1 MAKNDR
7 IYFDN
12 LISAADQ
19 CCKAASY
26 LVTIMNDYSGEDLT
40 DIISTMHSYEHTAD
54 GIKHEMTAAL
64 VKAFVTPVDR
74 EDLAAISHNI
84 DDVADA
90 IEEVLQYFYMYNI
103 TSVTPE
109 AREFAQKIL
118 LCCEKMKIMLG
129 EFVNFKKPQK
139 LRQQIIELS
148 HMEEECDKLY
158 ILANRA
164 LHDHFTDPLEII
176 SWREIYNRFENCA
189 DACEHVGDSLDMVV
203 MKNS

>member
-1 MAKNDR
+1 MAKTDR
-7 IYFDN
+7 LYFDN

-19 CCKAASY
+19 CCKAAAY
-26 LVTIMNDYSGEDLT
+26 LVSIMNDYSGEDLT
-40 DIISTMHSYEHTAD
+40 EIMNTMHGYEHTAD

-103 TSVTPE
+103 STVTPE
-109 AREFAQKIL
+109 AKEFAQKIL
-118 LCCEKMKIMLG
+118 DCCEKMKTMLG

-164 LHDHFTDPLEII
+164 LSQRFTDPLQII